1 MLYRNLSQYLKETY
15 GEPVKKMKGLLTAPD
30 WNPKKN
36 EILQMIRD
44 RMTEQGLRQGIF
56 YETDQSLRKEGE

>member
-1 MLYRNLSQYLKETY
+1 MLTHLPPEMIIHRLT
-15 GEPVKKMKGLLTAPD
+15 GDCPKGLLTAPD

-44 RMTEQGLRQGIF
+44 RMSEQGLRQGIF
-56 YETDQSLRKEGE
+56 YETDQSLQKEGE